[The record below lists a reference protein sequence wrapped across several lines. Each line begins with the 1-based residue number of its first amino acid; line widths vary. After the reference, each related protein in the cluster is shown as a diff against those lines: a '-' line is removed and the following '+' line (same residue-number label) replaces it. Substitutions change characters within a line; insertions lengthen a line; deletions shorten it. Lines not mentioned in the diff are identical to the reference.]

1 MKVHR
6 SSRNILQRVSAA
18 YTLSVR
24 PICLKRHSLS
34 GNFYSANV
42 DRSEQVRSD
51 RIKKGLERA
60 PHRSLLF
67 ATGITRSELDK
78 PMIGVA
84 TSWNDLIPGHIG
96 MRDLERFIEKG
107 VHAGGGWP
115 LFFGVPGICDGI
127 AMGHMG
133 MHYSLASRELIADM
147 VESVSMAHAFD
158 GLVLLTNC
166 DKITPGMLMAAAR
179 LNIPTIVV
187 TAGAMHSGN
196 YRGNRV
202 NLISAFEAVGKVRKG
217 EMSEI
222 DLAELETCACPGPG
236 SCQGMYTANTMAC
249 VTESL
254 CMSLPGCATALAV
267 SGEKRR
273 IAFESGKRITAMV
286 KADLTPRKIMTK
298 NAFENAIRIDM
309 ALGGSTNTTLHI
321 PAIAHEAGIELSIDT
336 FDKISST
343 TPHLC
348 NMLPGGPTYMEDLDA
363 AGGIP
368 GVLSRFSKVLKPSP
382 TVSGRSI
389 VDNAKAG
396 RVGNDDVIRTFQNA
410 YHKEGG
416 IAVLKGNLAPDGC
429 VVKQTAVSDTMK
441 KFEGTAIVFDSEE
454 ESMKAILAN
463 KIKPRHVIVIRY
475 EGPKGGPG
483 MREMLSPTSAISGM
497 GLGESVVLLTDGR
510 FSGGTRG
517 PCIGHISPEA
527 AEGGPIA
534 IVKNGDK
541 IVLDIPSRMLTLKL
555 SNAEIKKRLAKWKPR
570 EPKIKSG
577 WLARYAKVVTSANT
591 GAILKA

>member
-1 MKVHR
+1 
-6 SSRNILQRVSAA
+6 L
-18 YTLSVR
+18 
-24 PICLKRHSLS
+24 
-34 GNFYSANV
+34 
-42 DRSEQVRSD
+42 RSD

-78 PMIGVA
+78 PMIGIA
-84 TSWNDLIPGHIG
+84 TSFTDLIPGHIG

-107 VHAGGGWP
+107 VHTGGGWP
-115 LFFGVPGICDGI
+115 LFFGLPGICDGI

-133 MHYSLASRELIADM
+133 MHYSLPSRELIADI
-147 VESVSMAHAFD
+147 VESISMAHAFD

-179 LNIPTIVV
+179 LDIPAIVV
-187 TAGAMHSGN
+187 TAGPMHSGS
-196 YRGNRV
+196 YRGKRV

-217 EMSEI
+217 DMSET
-222 DLAELETCACPGPG
+222 DLAELEVCACPGPG

-254 CMSLPGCATALAV
+254 GMSLPGCATALAV

-273 IAFESGKRITAMV
+273 IAFESGKRVVGLVQEA
-286 KADLTPRKIMTK
+286 LTPRKIMTK

-321 PAIAHEAGIELSIDT
+321 PAIAHEAGIELPVEI
-336 FDKISST
+336 FDKISRT
-343 TPHLC
+343 TPHVC
-348 NMLPGGPTYMEDLDA
+348 NMLPGGHHYLEDLDA

-368 GVLSRFSKVLKPSP
+368 GVLSRFKDMLKDSP

-389 VDNAKAG
+389 VKLAQSG
-396 RVGNDDVIRTFQNA
+396 RVSNADVIRSLDKA

-416 IAVLKGNLAPDGC
+416 IAVLSGNLAPNGS
-429 VVKQTAVSDTMK
+429 VVKQTAVSDKMMK
-441 KFEGTAIVFDSEE
+441 FDGTAIVFDSEE
-454 ESMKAILAN
+454 EAMKAILAG
-463 KIKPRHVIVIRY
+463 KIKAGHVIVIRY

-483 MREMLSPTSAISGM
+483 MREMLSATSAISGM

-534 IVKNGDK
+534 VVRNGDR
-541 IVLDIPSRMLTLKL
+541 IVLDIPNRKLEVKL
-555 SNAEIKKRLAKWKPR
+555 SKTEIKKRLAKWKPR
-570 EPKIKSG
+570 EPKIKYG
-577 WLARYAKVVTSANT
+577 WLARYTKMVTSANT
-591 GAILKA
+591 GAIMKA

>member
-1 MKVHR
+1 M
-6 SSRNILQRVSAA
+6 
-18 YTLSVR
+18 
-24 PICLKRHSLS
+24 
-34 GNFYSANV
+34 
-42 DRSEQVRSD
+42 RSD

-67 ATGITRSELDK
+67 ATGITRDELAK

-84 TSWNDLIPGHIG
+84 TSFTDLIPGHIG
-96 MRDLERFIEKG
+96 MRELERFIEKG

-115 LFFGVPGICDGI
+115 LFFGIPGVCDGI
-127 AMGHMG
+127 AMGHVG
-133 MHYSLASRELIADM
+133 MHYSLPSRELIADL
-147 VESVSMAHAFD
+147 VESVAMAHAFD

-179 LNIPTIVV
+179 LDIPTIVV
-187 TAGAMHSGN
+187 TAGAMYSGN
-196 YRGNRV
+196 FRGNRV

-217 EMSEI
+217 EMSER
-222 DLAELETCACPGPG
+222 DLAELEACACPGPG

-254 CMSLPGCATALAV
+254 GMSLPGCATALAV

-273 IAFESGKRITAMV
+273 IAFDSGKRIVGLV
-286 KADLTPRKIMTK
+286 KEDLTPRKIMTR

-309 ALGGSTNTTLHI
+309 ALGGSTNTSLHI
-321 PAIAHEAGIELSIDT
+321 PAIAHEAGIELSIHT
-336 FDKISST
+336 FDKISRT
-343 TPHLC
+343 TPHVC
-348 NMLPGGPTYMEDLDA
+348 NMLPGGPTYMEDLDR

-368 GVLSRFSKVLKPSP
+368 GVLSRFTKMLKPSP

-389 VDNAKAG
+389 IDNAKAG
-396 RVGNDDVIRTFQNA
+396 KVGNDDVIRTLEKA

-416 IAVLKGNLAPDGC
+416 IAVLSGNLAPNGS
-429 VVKQTAVSDTMK
+429 VVKQTAVSDGMMN
-441 KFEGTAIVFDSEE
+441 FEGKAIVFDSEE
-454 ESMKAILAN
+454 EAMKAILAN
-463 KIKPRHVIVIRY
+463 KVKPGHVLVIRY

-534 IVKNGDK
+534 IVRNGDR
-541 IVLDIPSRMLTLKL
+541 IVLDIPNRSLEIKL
-555 SNAEIKKRLAKWKPR
+555 SKTEIKKRLAKWKPR

-591 GAILKA
+591 GAIVK